1 MSDTEAERRV
11 RALRLMRAALDITGP
26 ARAEWLDAQCAE
38 DAVLRAEVE
47 QLLAADAAES
57 GVLDQS
63 LGEHVARGAIGAD
76 PRIGRKLGP
85 YVLTELLG
93 RGGMGVVYRGER
105 DQGGFTQSV
114 AIKLLRAGAHDDVL
128 AAQRFARER
137 QILVRLQHPHIAR
150 LLDGGI
156 DDDGQPW
163 YAMEYVQGEALL
175 DWATRT
181 QASLRQRLQLQMQV
195 CDAVHYA
202 HQNLVL
208 HRDLK
213 PANILVDAAG
223 DAKLLD
229 FGIAKLLDDT
239 AQGDAATRTRTEQ
252 RAFTPAYAAPEQV
265 AGGDVSTASDIYA
278 LGVILYELL
287 TGERPTRGDDIE
299 APSRRVLR
307 ARGDRHQAARL
318 RGDLDTIA
326 LTCLQADPKRRY
338 ASAAALK
345 RDIECHLAGLPID
358 ARADAWSY
366 RALKFL
372 RRHRVATATALL
384 AIVMLIG
391 ATAFSLG
398 QARRAERESLRA
410 SEAAARAERAR
421 DAALDE
427 VRQQE
432 TLREHFVAV
441 LNRASERDTPI
452 APEELMKLAADPN
465 LLGSFGD
472 ADTRLALQLALA
484 DLFAQRDDYQRT
496 LDLLDP
502 MVPDLPNAPAR
513 LQSRAAAI
521 RATALVRLGRLD
533 EAERE
538 IDAAERLMTPE
549 QQAGGILPADLAILR
564 AQRLRGAGDL
574 VAAAMAARE
583 AAKQAERAT
592 DGSALNRG
600 RLIGSAA
607 TTLLLAGDLGGVVEL
622 TDLAAKVW
630 SEAGVSANIATRVN
644 AANRANALFLRGDL
658 LAALAAFEAID
669 ADTSASESPPAR
681 AARDLTHAKTLALLA
696 RPKEAVALAD
706 TAVRAMCE
714 HAGGLECPRARMA
727 TIDTR
732 YYAGQPMQ
740 ARAALD
746 GLAEAFATTPPM
758 LAVAVGFDRVL
769 ALQLAPN
776 DAALAA
782 VIEQL
787 GTNARNGAL
796 QQRNAVRA
804 LLMLAE
810 IFSRRGHSAY
820 AERLA
825 QAAIDT
831 AGDAIQGAGMD
842 ASLLMLWRARLDGA
856 PVPATALA
864 GLTLAVGESHPL
876 VHAHRAH

>member
-1 MSDTEAERRV
+1 MSDADAERRIH
-11 RALRLMRAALDITGP
+11 ALRLMRAALDITDA
-26 ARAEWLDAQCAE
+26 ARGAWLDEQCAD
-38 DAVLRAEVE
+38 DAALRAEVG
-47 QLLAADAAES
+47 QLLAADAADV
-57 GVLDQS
+57 GMLDEPLNDQI
-63 LGEHVARGAIGAD
+63 ARGAIGAD
-76 PRIGRKLGP
+76 SRIGRRLGP

-105 DQGGFTQSV
+105 TQGGFVQVV
-114 AIKLLRAGAHDDVL
+114 AVKLLRSGAHDESL

-137 QILVRLQHPHIAR
+137 QILVRLQHPRIAR
-150 LLDGGI
+150 LIDGGI
-156 DDDGQPW
+156 DDNGQPW
-163 YAMEYVQGEALL
+163 YAMEYVQGEALI

-181 QASLRQRLQLQMQV
+181 QASLRQRLHLLMQV

-239 AQGDAATRTRTEQ
+239 ALDEAEVPTRTEQ
-252 RAFTPAYAAPEQV
+252 RAFTPAYAAPEQID
-265 AGGDVSTASDIYA
+265 GGAVSTATDIYA

-287 TGERPTRGDDIE
+287 TGARPSRADHTE
-299 APSRRVLR
+299 PPSRRMLR
-307 ARGDRHQAARL
+307 TGGDRHRAAPL
-318 RGDLDTIA
+318 RGDLDTIT
-326 LTCLQADPKRRY
+326 LTCLQVDPSRRY
-338 ASAAALK
+338 ASVAALN
-345 RDIECHLAGLPID
+345 RDIERHLSGLPID

-372 RRHRVATATALL
+372 RRHRFAAATALL
-384 AIVMLIG
+384 AGVTLIG
-391 ATAFSLG
+391 ATVFSLD
-398 QARRAERESLRA
+398 QSRRAERE
-410 SEAAARAERAR
+410 R

-427 VRQQE
+427 ARQQE

-441 LNRASERDTPI
+441 LNRAGERDTPI

-472 ADTRLALQLALA
+472 ADTRIALQLALA

-496 LDLLDP
+496 LDLLAP
-502 MVPDLPNAPAR
+502 LAVALPSAPAR
-513 LQSRAAAI
+513 LQSRAAEI

-533 EAERE
+533 DAGRD
-538 IDAAERLMTPE
+538 IDAAERLMTTE
-549 QQAGGILPADLAILR
+549 QHDGGMLPADLGMLR
-564 AQRLRGAGDL
+564 AQVLRARGSFAAAA
-574 VAAAMAARE
+574 VAARDAARR
-583 AAKQAERAT
+583 AHAAT

-600 RLIGSAA
+600 RLIGSGA
-607 TTLLLAGDLGGVVEL
+607 TTLLFAGDLDGVVEL
-622 TDLAAKVW
+622 TDLAAQVW

-658 LAALAAFEAID
+658 LAALAAFESID

-681 AARDLTHAKTLALLA
+681 AARDLTHAKTLALLD
-696 RPKEAVALAD
+696 RPEEAVALAD
-706 TAVRAMCE
+706 AAVRAMCE
-714 HAGGLECPRARMA
+714 HAGGLECPRARLA

-732 YYAGQPMQ
+732 YYAGQPAQ

-746 GLAEAFATTPPM
+746 GLAEVFATTPPM

-769 ALQLAPN
+769 TLQLAPD

-787 GTNARNGAL
+787 GTNAKLGAL

-810 IFSRRGHSAY
+810 IFSRRGNSAY
-820 AERLA
+820 AQRLA

-842 ASLLMLWRARLDGA
+842 ASLLLLWRARLVGD
-856 PVPATALA
+856 PVPGSALDA
-864 GLTLAVGESHPL
+864 LRGAVGPDHPL
-876 VHAHRAH
+876 IAAHHDH